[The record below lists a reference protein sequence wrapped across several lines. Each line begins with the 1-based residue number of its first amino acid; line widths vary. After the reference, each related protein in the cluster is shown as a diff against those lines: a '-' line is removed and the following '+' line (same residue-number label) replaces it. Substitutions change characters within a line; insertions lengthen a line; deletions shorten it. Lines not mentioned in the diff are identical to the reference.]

1 MKVKYFILTIII
13 FLFVSCEKMIFEDD
27 VSNTPGNNFEIF
39 WNDFNIYYPFFEI
52 KNFKWDSV
60 YSYYKPKVTTQTN
73 SQQLF
78 DILYEMIK
86 PLKDGH
92 VNLYSQYGTSHS
104 YPMGIFT
111 DYYSDNRIY
120 PQNYLQSFGSNN
132 PNINWWDVIG
142 HNIGYISIN
151 TFQGQDGAFV
161 FASESFIIIDD
172 IVNQFKNKDGIIID
186 VRWNGGG
193 LQPNAETIANRF
205 TDEKRL
211 YVKARSK
218 NGSGNNDFSDWF
230 DWYIEPK
237 RSYQFTKP
245 VVVLTSRS
253 TGSTAEWFTL
263 MMKTLPNVK
272 TVGDTTNGSF
282 SQHIYR
288 ELPNGWSFS
297 LPTSIVASA
306 DLTVYEG
313 VGIAPDFYILNTQ
326 HDFDNEIDAILEKG
340 IEVIETN
347 IK

>member
-1 MKVKYFILTIII
+1 MKYFILTITGILL
-13 FLFVSCEKMIFEDD
+13 LFVSCEKIFFEDD
-27 VSNTPGNNFEIF
+27 ISNTPKNNFEMY
-39 WNDFNIYYPFFEI
+39 WKDFKLYYPFFEI
-52 KNFKWDSV
+52 KNINWDSV
-60 YSYYKPKVTTQTN
+60 YSYYKPKVIDVTSNQE
-73 SQQLF
+73 LF
-78 DILYEMIK
+78 DILSEMIQ

-92 VNLYSQYGTSHS
+92 VCLYSQYGISYS
-104 YPMGIFT
+104 YPMEIFT

-132 PNINWWDVIG
+132 SNINRWDVIG

-151 TFQGQDGAFV
+151 TFQGQDESFV
-161 FASESFIIIDD
+161 FASESFLIIDD
-172 IVNQFKNKDGIIID
+172 IVNQFQNKDGIIID
-186 VRWNGGG
+186 VRGNGGG

-205 TDEKRL
+205 ADKKRL
-211 YVKARSK
+211 YVKTCSK
-218 NGSGNNDFSDWF
+218 NGLANNDFSDWIN
-230 DWYIEPK
+230 WYIEPEGAM
-237 RSYQFTKP
+237 QFTKP

-253 TGSTAEWFTL
+253 TGSAAEWFIL

-326 HDFDNEIDAILEKG
+326 NDFNNKTDAILEKG

-347 IK
+347 WK